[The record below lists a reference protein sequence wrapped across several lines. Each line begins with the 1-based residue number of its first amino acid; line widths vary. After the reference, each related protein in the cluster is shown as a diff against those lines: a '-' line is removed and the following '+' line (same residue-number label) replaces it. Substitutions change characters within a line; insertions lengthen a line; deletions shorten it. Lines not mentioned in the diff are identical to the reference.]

1 MIAQNT
7 ERIAKISPNHKHAW
21 RWANEVN
28 RLLSKEK
35 NTKGRLIYILN
46 VQHPDPSVKYRL
58 KSLWDFIS
66 LQTEWPR
73 SRNKSRIML
82 ARLGGKR
89 DFFSVQTEGGRT
101 CEATIAINM
110 ELHAK
115 IKNRITIWPSYPIL
129 NIGFWLVCFFFDIDY
144 EVLWRML

>member
-1 MIAQNT
+1 MGQWGKQTALK
-7 ERIAKISPNHKHAW
+7 R
-21 RWANEVN
+21 
-28 RLLSKEK
+28 K

-73 SRNKSRIML
+73 SRNKSRLML

-129 NIGFWLVCFFFDIDY
+129 EYWFLTCLFFLWHWLWGPLEDVISLDSSACTQNVDRKP
-144 EVLWRML
+144 L